1 MDGPGAGRRGTIRSV
16 DVRLHDTDD
25 RGTER
30 WRRLALPLLEADP
43 HANTVALTA
52 MAELGGGGHGV
63 DTLLTVHD
71 GDRVVGAA
79 LRFAGFALLV
89 SGLPPQAAAAV
100 ADTLG
105 DTPMADRGLF
115 GAAPAADA
123 FAAARSAR
131 TGETPV
137 TDVEMRL
144 WVLGGLVPPAGV
156 GGTARAAV
164 DGDGPMLAEWLRAF
178 AADVAVDHPGRPDPD
193 GDEAPADGPDPAT
206 LVAEHRAVGRD
217 VVVWEDAGT
226 PVAFAV
232 GRGPAAGA
240 ARIGPVYTP
249 PEHRG
254 HGYASAVTAA
264 ATARALAAGA
274 RDVVLF
280 TDVAADV
287 PNRIYARIGYAPAGL
302 HREVRLVPAHAP
314 AR

>member
-1 MDGPGAGRRGTIRSV
+1 M
-16 DVRLHDTDD
+16 DVRLYDTDD

-30 WRRLALPLLEADP
+30 WGRLALPLLSADP

-52 MAELGGGGHGV
+52 LAEVAGGGLGV

-71 GDRVVGAA
+71 GGDRVVGAA

-89 SGLPPQAAAAV
+89 SGLPPEAAAAV
-100 ADTLG
+100 ADALG
-105 DTPMADRGLF
+105 DIPMADRGLF

-123 FAAARSAR
+123 LAAARSAR
-131 TGETPV
+131 TGEVPM
-137 TDVEMRL
+137 TDVDMRL
-144 WVLGGLVPPAGV
+144 WVLGGLVGPGGV
-156 GGTARAAV
+156 PGAARAAV
-164 DGDGPMLAEWLRAF
+164 EDDGPMLAQWLRAF

-193 GDEAPADGPDPAT
+193 GDGAPATGPDPAT

-232 GRGPAAGA
+232 GRRAAAGA

-287 PNRIYARIGYAPAGL
+287 PNRIYARIGYQPAGL
-302 HREVRLVPAHAP
+302 HREVRLVPAHAQ

>member
-1 MDGPGAGRRGTIRSV
+1 M

-25 RGTER
+25 PGTER

-52 MAELGGGGHGV
+52 LAEVAGGGQGLH
-63 DTLLTVHD
+63 TLLTVHD
-71 GDRVVGAA
+71 DGRVIGAA
-79 LRFAGFALLV
+79 LRFSGFALLV
-89 SGLPPQAAAAV
+89 SGLPADAAAAV
-100 ADTLG
+100 AEALG
-105 DTPMADRGLF
+105 DAPMAGRGLF
-115 GAAPAADA
+115 GAAPAVDA

-156 GGTARAAV
+156 AGAPRAAV
-164 DGDGPMLAEWLRAF
+164 DGDGPMLVEWLRAF
-178 AADVAVDHPGRPDPD
+178 AADVAVDHAGRPDPD
-193 GDEAPADGPDPAT
+193 GDDAPADGPDPET
-206 LVAEHRAVGRD
+206 LVAHHRAMARD
-217 VVVWEDAGT
+217 VVVWEVAGT

-240 ARIGPVYTP
+240 SRIGPVYTP

-287 PNRIYARIGYAPAGL
+287 PNRIYARIGYRPVGL

-314 AR
+314 AG